1 MPPQDIDA
9 TARFH
14 SSYNLEIQNVRIS
27 DAGEYACQIGSIVP
41 KEIVHSLEILGKF
54 FIRLFVIELLIHLLS
69 IHIYSE
75 FECIRVLNHRIFN
88 YC

>member
-9 TARFH
+9 SARFH

-54 FIRLFVIELLIHLLS
+54 FFRLFLIELLS
-69 IHIYSE
+69 IYIY
-75 FECIRVLNHRIFN
+75 IFVF
-88 YC
+88 